1 MTDPAPPSETFVHA
15 SAIVET
21 GARLGA
27 GAHIGPFC
35 HVGPH
40 VVIGDRTRLV
50 SHVVVTGATT
60 IGADGILH
68 PQSVIG
74 GPPQSTG
81 HKGGRTTLTVGDRCI
96 IREFVTLNTGTD
108 IGRGATTI
116 GSNAHF
122 LAYVHVA
129 HDCAIG
135 DNVTLTN
142 GVTLAGHCEVGD
154 FVGIGGLTAVLQFV
168 RIGNNAF
175 VAGGSMVTG
184 DVVPYALVS
193 GNHALLRG
201 MNVVGMKRS
210 GVRHSDILTLR
221 RAYKTL
227 FDRSRTL
234 AQNIETARAEF
245 AASPQAMKV
254 VEFLLARDKRKF
266 TLPPVAG
273 GLDDEAIDAG

>member
-1 MTDPAPPSETFVHA
+1 MSDPARQTETFVHA

-27 GAHIGPFC
+27 GAYVGPFC
-35 HVGPH
+35 HVGSDA
-40 VVIGDRTRLV
+40 VIGDRTRLV

-60 IGADGILH
+60 IGSDGILH

-81 HKGGRTTLTVGDRCI
+81 HKGGRTTLAIGDRCL
-96 IREFVTLNTGTD
+96 IREFVTMNAGTD
-108 IGRGATTI
+108 FGRGATTV
-116 GSNAHF
+116 GNDAHF

-135 DNVTLTN
+135 NHVTLTN
-142 GVTLAGHCEVGD
+142 GATLGGHCEVGD

-168 RIGNNAF
+168 RIGANAF

-193 GNHALLRG
+193 GNHAVLRG

-210 GVRHSDILTLR
+210 GVEHSDILTLR

-227 FDRSRTL
+227 FDRGRTL

-245 AASPQAMKV
+245 AESPQAMKV
-254 VEFLLARDKRKF
+254 IDFLLARDKRKF
-266 TLPPVAG
+266 TLPPVTG
-273 GLDDEAIDAG
+273 GLDDEDSEAG